1 MKEQNVETAIVDKR
15 LLATNKK
22 QDNILHIEKV
32 MIISFLII
40 GAIFNILFLFLE
52 QTPITKSV
60 HIVGLLMA
68 GINWMVYMAT
78 NSFRFVRH
86 NMVFMGMVSIVPW
99 LITGGPEN
107 MGFVWIVPF
116 VLWAFFLTGSIAGSL
131 WILLTFIVSLGIVV
145 LSVFDVF
152 SIAYSFLELL
162 QLFMM
167 ALLTTA
173 LAYSFDWSRR
183 IYERTLIEQRNT
195 LTSSN
200 DELTKEIAKREAIEL
215 SLETQNQE
223 LEKMNKFMVDREL
236 KMVELKKE
244 MAKLKGI
251 QQ

>member
-1 MKEQNVETAIVDKR
+1 MKEQNVETAIVDKY
-15 LLATNKK
+15 LLTTNKK

-32 MIISFLII
+32 MIISFIVI

-52 QTPITKSV
+52 QTLITKSV

-86 NMVFMGMVSIVPW
+86 NMVFMGLVSIVPW

-107 MGFVWIVPF
+107 MGFIWIVPF
-116 VLWAFFLTGSIAGSL
+116 VLWAFFLTGSICGSL

-152 SIAYSFLELL
+152 SIAYSFSALL
-162 QLFMM
+162 QLFMI
-167 ALLTTA
+167 ALLTTG

-183 IYERTLIEQRNT
+183 MYEHTLVEQKNA
-195 LTSSN
+195 LASSN
-200 DELTKEIAKREAIEL
+200 NELEKEIIKREAVEL

-236 KMVELKKE
+236 KMVELKAE
-244 MAKLKGI
+244 IAKLKGI

>member
-1 MKEQNVETAIVDKR
+1 MKEQNVETAIADKH
-15 LLATNKK
+15 LLTTNKK
-22 QDNILHIEKV
+22 QDDILYIEKV
-32 MIISFLII
+32 MIISFVII

-60 HIVGLLMA
+60 HIVGLLMV
-68 GINWMVYMAT
+68 GVNWMVYMAT
-78 NSFRFVRH
+78 NSFWFVRH

-107 MGFVWIVPF
+107 MGFIWIVPF
-116 VLWAFFLTGSIAGSL
+116 ILWAFFLTGSIGGSL
-131 WILLTFIVSLGIVV
+131 WILLTFILSLGIVV

-152 SIAYSFLELL
+152 SIAYSFSELL

-167 ALLTTA
+167 AFLTTA

-183 IYERTLIEQRNT
+183 MYERTLVDQRNA

-200 DELTKEIAKREAIEL
+200 DELEKEIVKREAVEL
-215 SLETQNQE
+215 SLKTQNQE